1 MMTMPISVLCIAN
14 LLQSGSKDALISLF
28 WATAY
33 TMLCFTGET
42 EMTFSFCMSSVLMI
56 AVLVV
61 SVAVAVNAIALTF
74 TGMMLLNSP
83 K

>member
-1 MMTMPISVLCIAN
+1 MTQPISVLCIAN

-33 TMLCFTGET
+33 TILCFTGET
-42 EMTFSFCMSSVLMI
+42 EMIFGSCMSNALMI

-61 SVAVAVNAIALTF
+61 SVAVAVNAITLTF
-74 TGMMLLNSP
+74 SNLVL
-83 K
+83 